1 MSSEV
6 RIEGDQ
12 QGRSQLSDAPDATMI
27 IPVTSDDSEFVTG
40 EALVVGGGLTAA
52 GPSASRGPIGSREDS
67 PFAGLV
73 GVDRG
78 STGQAPI
85 IRKKL

>member
-1 MSSEV
+1 M
-6 RIEGDQ
+6 D
-12 QGRSQLSDAPDATMI
+12 
-27 IPVTSDDSEFVTG
+27 
-40 EALVVGGGLTAA
+40 GGLTAA